1 MTAEALWAAAGL
13 ASLADPIDSSEPIFA
28 ISRSQE
34 PVLIEPG
41 AEAELPE
48 LCLA

>member
-13 ASLADPIDSSEPIFA
+13 VSTAAPDDAQAPIFA
-28 ISRSQE
+28 ISRSRE
-34 PVLIEPG
+34 PLLIETG

-48 LCLA
+48 LHLP